1 MLIHTFATVI
11 TVNNESTTSHFNIDN
26 VFSNTLLMLLYMFNP
41 QSDFEENL
49 IRPF

>member
-11 TVNNESTTSHFNIDN
+11 TVNNESTTSHFK